1 MYFNFANDYFSFFFQ
16 NLLDSETF
24 TKFQELLC
32 PKTYWKRTINM
43 IEIIPTKILL
53 QIQQFLTSISDK
65 EEYVITKGEE
75 LSYTFISIL

>member
-1 MYFNFANDYFSFFFQ
+1 MYFNFANDYFSIFFQ

-43 IEIIPTKILL
+43 IEIIPTKNTAANPTIFNFH
-53 QIQQFLTSISDK
+53 Q
-65 EEYVITKGEE
+65 
-75 LSYTFISIL
+75 

>member
-1 MYFNFANDYFSFFFQ
+1 MYFNFANDYFSIFFQ

-24 TKFQELLC
+24 T
-32 PKTYWKRTINM
+32 KTYWKRTINM

-53 QIQQFLTSISDK
+53 QIRQFLTSISDK

-75 LSYTFISIL
+75 L